1 MTARAR
7 LLLGAAYA
15 LAALVGVW
23 AGDALF
29 TALT

>member
-1 MTARAR
+1 MTARGR
-7 LLLGAAYA
+7 RMLGGVY
-15 LAALVGVW
+15 LVAALVGIW

>member
-1 MTARAR
+1 MSARGR
-7 LLLGAAYA
+7 LILGGVYA

>member
-1 MTARAR
+1 MSARGR
-7 LLLGAAYA
+7 LLMGAAY
-15 LAALVGVW
+15 LVAALVGVW